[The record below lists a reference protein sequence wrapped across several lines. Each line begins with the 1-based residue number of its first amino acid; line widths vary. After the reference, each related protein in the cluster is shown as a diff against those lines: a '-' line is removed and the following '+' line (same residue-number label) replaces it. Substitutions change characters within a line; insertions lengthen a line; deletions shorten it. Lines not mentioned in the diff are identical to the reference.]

1 MTTRIP
7 EPAVSRR
14 TLVRSAAIV
23 WGAVGTVLSLRAML
37 WFQASER
44 KVFWMV
50 FIALL
55 IGFLKGH
62 FVFSKLAQ
70 KNIRRIFELAPHKEK
85 VCIFAFQA
93 ALSYLLVIGMIMLGI
108 LLRFSPIPREYLA
121 IVYLAIGIGLL
132 YASVQYWLAA
142 RT

>member
-1 MTTRIP
+1 M
-7 EPAVSRR
+7 
-14 TLVRSAAIV
+14 
-23 WGAVGTVLSLRAML
+23 VL
-37 WFQASER
+37 
-44 KVFWMV
+44 
-50 FIALL
+50 IALVA
-55 IGFLKGH
+55 GFLKGH

-70 KNIRRIFELAPHKEK
+70 KNIRRIYELAPHKEK

-93 ALSYLLVIGMIMLGI
+93 AFSYLLIIGMITLGI